1 MANQHTADISLEKRI
16 AILKKY
22 DETRGMRPP
31 FSHTE
36 IGKQF
41 DVHRDTVSR
50 TINNRADYERRA
62 KYDGIAQTEV
72 KTTPPADAHR
82 TSEKLSTGD
91 VVGASE
97 NLSRDVSREKLD
109 PPRGIDIMLIG
120 DMQVKPRI
128 DLGYCERIGRYCAEE
143 KPDVIVN
150 IGDFADM
157 PSCSMHEEAGSKSY
171 SLQNYKDDILSV
183 HLGMKLMMEPIQ
195 AEIKRTGWNPRLVMC
210 LGNHEH
216 RIDRTLEAIPKLD
229 GLIGLPDLEYE
240 RWGFEI
246 YPFLQPVEV
255 AGITFSHYFPSGQMG
270 RPISSARAMLTKL
283 HTSAVAGHQQG
294 RDIAFGKRAN
304 GKQIT
309 CIIAGSAYV
318 HDEDYLNAQT
328 NNHWRGFYML
338 NDCVDGEFEEK
349 AVSMKYLRRR
359 YETP

>member
-1 MANQHTADISLEKRI
+1 MDALGRPRMSRELIKLRAVELSDKG
-16 AILKKY
+16 LKFNVIY
-22 DETRGMRPP
+22 
-31 FSHTE
+31 
-36 IGKQF
+36 
-41 DVHRDTVSR
+41 
-50 TINNRADYERRA
+50 
-62 KYDGIAQTEV
+62 
-72 KTTPPADAHR
+72 
-82 TSEKLSTGD
+82 EKLKYEYPEAGIKYSTVKD
-91 VVGASE
+91 WCTRYKDDIRKNACQSEVSPLPVKDTHTKPLVVETGGSFFAE
-97 NLSRDVSREKLD
+97 
-109 PPRGIDIMLIG
+109 RGLNIAVMADR
-120 DMQVKPRI
+120 QVKPNI
-128 DLGYCERIGRYCAEE
+128 DLDYLRWQGLYLASE
-143 KPDVIVN
+143 KPDVIID

-157 PSCSMHEEAGSKSY
+157 PSCSMHDAVGSKSFAA
-171 SLQNYKDDILSV
+171 QNYKEDILAV
-183 HLGMKLMMEPIQ
+183 HRGMKAFMEPIQ
-195 AEIKRTGWNPRLVMC
+195 AEMQRSGWNPRLIMC

-216 RIDRTLEAIPKLD
+216 RIVRTLEAIPKLD

-240 RWGFEI
+240 RWGFEVF
-246 YPFLQPVEV
+246 PFLQPVEV

-318 HDEDYLNAQT
+318 HDEDYLNPQT

-359 YETP
+359 YGEAAQNA